1 MPSNFFG
8 LLRHRPTHCHS
19 HRGWES
25 LCDVSITCPSMLI
38 QEFYSNM
45 HGFDYSVLLFV
56 TRARGTHIVVTSDI
70 ISNVL
75 HILRVEH
82 PNYLDCRRLRTMS
95 KDKLIFDFC
104 ECPSNQGDRQ
114 FTPCSTFTKGPR
126 FMNMV
131 MTFVLH
137 PLSYYNSIT
146 KPCARFFLSL
156 LEYLIIDFPS
166 HFILSIIDVYRDS
179 ASRDKLIFPSA
190 IKRILRHFFVPFPIS
205 DHFHIMCAIDA
216 TR

>member
-1 MPSNFFG
+1 MLDFSDID
-8 LLRHRPTHCHS
+8 LHTVLHS
-19 HRGWES
+19 RGWES

-56 TRARGTHIVVTSDI
+56 TRVRGTHIVVTLDI
-70 ISNVL
+70 ISDVL
-75 HILRVEH
+75 HVLRVEH
-82 PNYLDCRRLRTMS
+82 PNYLDCKRLRTMS
-95 KDKLIFDFC
+95 KDKLIYDFC
-104 ECPSNQGDRQ
+104 ECPSNWGDRQ

-156 LEYLIIDFPS
+156 LEYLTIDFPS